1 MTTLISI
8 QSELCSKLSTLP
20 EFNAKIPVISE
31 IDGDVVAE
39 RDAAFQKK
47 HLAVVVGAARFEPQS
62 KNSRVITGMARVVVT
77 VYEQPSRNRIGQRL
91 IGPTLTAVAEGI
103 ACKAHLMK
111 IGDGVL
117 VFTDLGDVVRVDDKT
132 VSRNVNFETLTT
144 LTGEM

>member
-1 MTTLISI
+1 MTTLIGI
-8 QSELCSKLSTLP
+8 QGELCRKLSELP
-20 EFNAKIPVISE
+20 DFYGKIPVISE

-62 KNSRVITGMARVVVT
+62 KDSRVITGMARIVVT

-103 ACKAHLMK
+103 ACKANLMN
-111 IGDGVL
+111 ICDSVL
-117 VFTDLGDVVRVDDKT
+117 VFTGLGEPVRVDDKT
-132 VSRNVNFETLTT
+132 VLRDVNFETLTT

>member
-1 MTTLISI
+1 MSALIGI
-8 QSELCSKLSTLP
+8 QSELCRKLSELP
-20 EFNAKIPVISE
+20 DFYGKVPAISE

-39 RDAAFQKK
+39 RDAAFLKQ

-62 KNSRVITGMARVVVT
+62 RNSGVITGMARIVVT

-91 IGPTLTAVAEGI
+91 IGPTLTSVAEHV

-117 VFTDLGDVVRVDDKT
+117 VFTGLGDVVRVDEKT
-132 VSRNVNFETLTT
+132 VSRDVNFETLTT

>member
-1 MTTLISI
+1 MTTLIGI
-8 QSELCSKLSTLP
+8 QGELCRKLSELP
-20 EFNAKIPVISE
+20 DFYGKIPVISE

-62 KNSRVITGMARVVVT
+62 RDSRVITGMARIVVT

-91 IGPTLTAVAEGI
+91 IGPTLTSVAEHI
-103 ACKAHLMK
+103 ACSAHLMK

-117 VFTDLGDVVRVDDKT
+117 AFTGLGDVVRVDERP
-132 VSRNVNFETLTT
+132 SRGTSTSKH
-144 LTGEM
+144 